1 MGLKFKS
8 MLFVDVCVILV
19 CVCITLIG
27 WRSADEGFDRAL
39 EMQAE
44 SNAEMVVEA
53 MDARFPGAWHV
64 ENGKLYKGDH
74 RFGDKQE
81 LTDHLGEV
89 VQGYVTFFA
98 GDTRVSTNFK
108 KENGERNVGTKA
120 DPKIAETVLKGNTRY
135 TGRADILEKAYMS
148 SYIPLQGADGQA
160 VGMVFVGVARDVMD
174 DVRSMFLLE
183 IIIAALAV
191 IIIMNV
197 VSYVIIGRALRP
209 INDLTEGLGKI
220 ADGDLRIADLDVSS
234 SDEVGHL
241 ARSANRMKNRLREL
255 LSNVSGSAETVAAA
269 SEELTASSN
278 QTLESITQV
287 ADNTV
292 RMAEGT
298 AEQKDV
304 VDQLIGHANHMT
316 ERMGLLSER
325 VGSVHDL
332 AVESQAKTEEGQ
344 HQVENAVARIQGIA
358 EQVRAAAAL
367 VEALGKRSDE
377 IGSIVDTISGIS
389 EQTNLLALNAAI
401 EAARAGEAGRGF
413 AVVAEEVRKLAEQSG
428 ASAKDIADR
437 ISLIQR
443 DTAEAVTAIQRGN
456 ENVEDGAAVVALS
469 GEAFHAVAS
478 RIKELSRQINL
489 AAEATGEVNA
499 TKEGMIGA
507 INHVETITERS
518 AEDAQTISA
527 STEEQTA
534 AMHEIT
540 KASNALAELAQRL
553 QDEVHKFHL

>member
-98 GDTRVSTNFK
+98 GDTRVSTNLK

-234 SDEVGHL
+234 SD
-241 ARSANRMKNRLREL
+241 
-255 LSNVSGSAETVAAA
+255 
-269 SEELTASSN
+269 
-278 QTLESITQV
+278 
-287 ADNTV
+287 
-292 RMAEGT
+292 
-298 AEQKDV
+298 
-304 VDQLIGHANHMT
+304 
-316 ERMGLLSER
+316 
-325 VGSVHDL
+325 
-332 AVESQAKTEEGQ
+332 
-344 HQVENAVARIQGIA
+344 
-358 EQVRAAAAL
+358 
-367 VEALGKRSDE
+367 
-377 IGSIVDTISGIS
+377 
-389 EQTNLLALNAAI
+389 
-401 EAARAGEAGRGF
+401 
-413 AVVAEEVRKLAEQSG
+413 
-428 ASAKDIADR
+428 
-437 ISLIQR
+437 
-443 DTAEAVTAIQRGN
+443 
-456 ENVEDGAAVVALS
+456 
-469 GEAFHAVAS
+469 
-478 RIKELSRQINL
+478 
-489 AAEATGEVNA
+489 
-499 TKEGMIGA
+499 
-507 INHVETITERS
+507 
-518 AEDAQTISA
+518 
-527 STEEQTA
+527 
-534 AMHEIT
+534 
-540 KASNALAELAQRL
+540 
-553 QDEVHKFHL
+553 